1 MTALLLGLVFM
12 TACTGVR
19 GNFAGYQDRYD
30 SGRTPLYSVTPYTG
44 GVNITDMNHPEHPT
58 VSCSAAGSCMDMNT
72 RQASYEDGPGFPR

>member
-12 TACTGVR
+12 TACTGMG

-30 SGRTPLYSVTPYTG
+30 SGRTPLYGVTPYDE
-44 GVNITDMNHPEHPT
+44 GVNLTDMNHPEHPT

-72 RQASYEDGPGFPR
+72 RQASYEGGPGFPR